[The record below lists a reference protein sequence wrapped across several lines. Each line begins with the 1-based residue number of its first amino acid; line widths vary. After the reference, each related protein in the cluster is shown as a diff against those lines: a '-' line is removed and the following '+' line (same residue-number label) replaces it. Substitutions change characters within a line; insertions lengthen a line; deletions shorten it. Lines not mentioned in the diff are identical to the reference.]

1 MANLIIF
8 YRMTLSVSISHPCI
22 PRRKSKSFGYSYM
35 HGCYRMVHH
44 HISSLLFSNNYLAL
58 LVSHATF
65 SPKWFQMRSSFRS
78 NQPIWCTPCW
88 YIIDG
93 EFGAPYV
100 LTHMDCIFGLCNAEC
115 LTEDTQADVCWVC
128 IKTKGDKNNR
138 FSFHMVRNSNRVW
151 LKGGMIKISQNDDN
165 KTLFIAVASR
175 EYAAIILAGISSQN
189 EIQSKLK
196 CNIRPRECEKKSS
209 KKTGL
214 MWYGLATA
222 HSSYFITVQG
232 SVTKVT
238 ILNIGHFI
246 SQTVSFSS
254 MIWVRDESRERE
266 RIGEMTMSTE
276 KKR

>member
-1 MANLIIF
+1 MNSIENEHTHTYNKPISCVASITYVYGNIFTSIAYGYLTITQSKAKQSNRFIAKKRLNIILFYQEFTMANLIIF

-128 IKTKGDKNNR
+128 IKTTKKNQ
-138 FSFHMVRNSNRVW
+138 
-151 LKGGMIKISQNDDN
+151 KEIK
-165 KTLFIAVASR
+165 T
-175 EYAAIILAGISSQN
+175 
-189 EIQSKLK
+189 
-196 CNIRPRECEKKSS
+196 
-209 KKTGL
+209 
-214 MWYGLATA
+214 
-222 HSSYFITVQG
+222 
-232 SVTKVT
+232 
-238 ILNIGHFI
+238 
-246 SQTVSFSS
+246 TVSHS
-254 MIWVRDESRERE
+254 IWFGI
-266 RIGEMTMSTE
+266 RIGYDLKAEW
-276 KKR
+276 